1 MFLLIP
7 VSTSTTSTTI
17 SEDVPL
23 TLKWFLFLQDD
34 KGEVCFQELTDGCR
48 VLCVYLFS
56 QCFFNVRCADCPSS
70 TCRLLLTW
78 SGVGRTFVQMSLV
91 TDHPA
96 GRITA
101 LLCSPCFAGP
111 PPPCTLCRAWLRRLS
126 ALFFRLPPQCNVWR
140 SNVRYSASRE
150 YPGQFLF
157 KTSVWWGWGMRMPRR
172 HCLNRKSQSKDI
184 FSLYAVHWLYKVYIV
199 FSFTWSSYREIV
211 LPTFFHSAQHL
222 RHLHLQNSHFS
233 PPAPSNHIMLGT
245 YKQETLYVI
254 FLF

>member
-78 SGVGRTFVQMSLV
+78 SLVGRTFVQMSLV

-101 LLCSPCFAGP
+101 LLCPPCFAGP

-126 ALFFRLPPQCNVWR
+126 PYSSVCLLNAMSEGPTFDILPLENIQG
-140 SNVRYSASRE
+140 SFYSKH
-150 YPGQFLF
+150 QFGGDG
-157 KTSVWWGWGMRMPRR
+157 GWG
-172 HCLNRKSQSKDI
+172 CLGGIASTESHKVRISSPCM
-184 FSLYAVHWLYKVYIV
+184 LYTDCTKC
-199 FSFTWSSYREIV
+199 T
-211 LPTFFHSAQHL
+211 
-222 RHLHLQNSHFS
+222 
-233 PPAPSNHIMLGT
+233 
-245 YKQETLYVI
+245 
-254 FLF
+254 